1 MRSASYEA
9 SMTTLS
15 LVRGQATTYTL
26 LSMGPRVSLVT
37 CIKHS
42 LHACVSTQPSASGSH
57 FEPPRRK
64 RSGILP
70 LVVPPAATTK
80 RATRKRGPWPGV
92 FSQLSGPVG
101 IIATRRALWGLT
113 WHFHPQVTASPT
125 FPGNL
130 LLVVE
135 RRALT

>member
-80 RATRKRGPWPGV
+80 RAAPARCVLAAQWPSWDHCDAPCAMGAHVALSPAGDCVPHLPWERAAC
-92 FSQLSGPVG
+92 G
-101 IIATRRALWGLT
+101 IA
-113 WHFHPQVTASPT
+113 
-125 FPGNL
+125 
-130 LLVVE
+130 
-135 RRALT
+135 